1 MFQGNGQMSHE
12 LALRRNRDAGA
23 HETFLLKLPDPLG
36 IVDVVPVVAV
46 AVGAVYAARKL
57 EGFLGAHHA
66 NLDRY
71 VLRRGGCVQGRVV
84 LVLMEVLSDIGV
96 WQMLDKL
103 HPIAPT

>member
-12 LALRRNRDAGA
+12 LALLRNRDAGA

-46 AVGAVYAARKL
+46 AVGAVDAARKL

-66 NLDRY
+66 NLDRNF
-71 VLRRGGCVQGRVV
+71 LGSGGRIEGRVV
-84 LVLMEVLSDIGV
+84 LLLGEVVPDVSV
-96 WQMLDKL
+96 WQMLD
-103 HPIAPT
+103 